1 MRGMKSDYST
11 IKKVAPGFGAAAN
24 DFQFVGCKL
33 DRVQMRE
40 IAGQDFTLTVDKSL
54 PGVALNSDAQFPV
67 NRVTPM
73 HDAMNRCNRSTK
85 GYRFVK
91 MSRAK
96 GPGVR
101 EDLDRFKPIGL
112 TLTVVTVENVNSVC
126 AIDTACE
133 VAEAIDGN

>member
-1 MRGMKSDYST
+1 MKSDYST
-11 IKKVAPGFGAAAN
+11 IKKVAPGFRAAAN
-24 DFQFVGCKL
+24 NFQFVGCKR
-33 DRVQMRE
+33 DRMQLRE
-40 IAGQDFTLTVDKSL
+40 ITCQDFTLTVDKSL
-54 PGVALNSDAQFPV
+54 PGVALNSDAQLPV

-91 MSRAK
+91 MSGAK

-101 EDLDRFKPIGL
+101 EDLDRFKPISFSL
-112 TLTVVTVENVNSVC
+112 TIIAVENVNSVRE
-126 AIDTACE
+126 IDTAGE